1 MAGPCYKPEH
11 IIYVFSLFYAAVSE
25 YLLSNSSNS
34 WLQCTTSGC
43 VNPRS
48 FAFLYMSF
56 LLDSILILNLSL
68 NIFLK
73 NKNLIAKFMFL
84 SEVLRC
90 FIIFELNKTALIHR
104 NL

>member
-1 MAGPCYKPEH
+1 M
-11 IIYVFSLFYAAVSE
+11 IYVFSLFYAAVSE

-104 NL
+104 NLLKNN